1 MEGEVWVSKC
11 IFPLKASFEVE
22 IFCQKGA
29 LRHDKSDFLYSFQG
43 SEYLSW
49 FLDVLRSV
57 VFKMLSEGKRS
68 CILKHA
74 KLGGLI
80 GLYK

>member
-1 MEGEVWVSKC
+1 MGGGYGLVSAYFHQKH
-11 IFPLKASFEVE
+11 PFEVE

-49 FLDVLRSV
+49 FLDVLHSLSV
-57 VFKMLSEGKRS
+57 K
-68 CILKHA
+68 C
-74 KLGGLI
+74 
-80 GLYK
+80 

>member
-1 MEGEVWVSKC
+1 MGGGVWGSKC
-11 IFPLKASFEVE
+11 IFPSKASFEVE

-57 VFKMLSEGKRS
+57 VIKMLSDGKRS
-68 CILKHA
+68 YILKHA

-80 GLYK
+80 GL

>member
-1 MEGEVWVSKC
+1 MGGGVWVSKC
-11 IFPLKASFEVE
+11 IFSSKASFEVE
-22 IFCQKGA
+22 IFCQKVA

-57 VFKMLSEGKRS
+57 VIKMLSEGKRS

-80 GLYK
+80 WL

>member
-1 MEGEVWVSKC
+1 MGGVWVSKC
-11 IFPLKASFEVE
+11 IFPSKASFEVE

-49 FLDVLRSV
+49 FLDVLHSV
-57 VFKMLSEGKRS
+57 VIKMLREGKRS
-68 CILKHA
+68 CNLKHA

-80 GLYK
+80 GL

>member
-1 MEGEVWVSKC
+1 MGGGYGLANAYFHQKQ
-11 IFPLKASFEVE
+11 SFEVE
-22 IFCQKGA
+22 IFCQKWA

-57 VFKMLSEGKRS
+57 VTKMLSEGKRS
-68 CILKHA
+68 CILKHVN
-74 KLGGLI
+74 LEV
-80 GLYK
+80 

>member
-1 MEGEVWVSKC
+1 MGGGGWVGKC
-11 IFPLKASFEVE
+11 IFPSKASFEVE

-43 SEYLSW
+43 SEYLNW

-57 VFKMLSEGKRS
+57 VIKMLIEGKRS
-68 CILKHA
+68 CIFLSMQTWRSNWA
-74 KLGGLI
+74 K
-80 GLYK
+80 